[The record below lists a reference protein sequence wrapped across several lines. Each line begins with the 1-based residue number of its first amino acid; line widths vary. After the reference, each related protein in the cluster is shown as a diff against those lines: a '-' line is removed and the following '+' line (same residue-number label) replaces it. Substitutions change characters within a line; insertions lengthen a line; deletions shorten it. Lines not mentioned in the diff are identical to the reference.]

1 MEARDEIVTVA
12 NVVDFLEGIF
22 VDPHQRLKARSEL
35 RTYKMKPS

>member
-22 VDPHQRLKARSEL
+22 VNPYQRLKARSEL
-35 RTYKMKPS
+35 RTYKIKPS